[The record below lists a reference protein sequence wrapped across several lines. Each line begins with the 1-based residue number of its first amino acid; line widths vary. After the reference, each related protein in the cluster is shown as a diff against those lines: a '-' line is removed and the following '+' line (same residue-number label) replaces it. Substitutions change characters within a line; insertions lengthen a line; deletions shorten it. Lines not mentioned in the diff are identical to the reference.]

1 LMPYWTT
8 ASYIITPTAAKKV
21 KQINT
26 PKIHRLA
33 DSWYDFGL
41 EKMFKSE
48 KEFFKQN
55 QKTFTSTI
63 R

>member
-1 LMPYWTT
+1 MNLE
-8 ASYIITPTAAKKV
+8 
-21 KQINT
+21 NT
-26 PKIHRLA
+26 LEFDDQTEKCI
-33 DSWYDFGL
+33 GL